1 MSKYSWSKYN
11 ELNVKL
17 SAKIIKFNTLN
28 KINFIEVGHYNHIRD
43 IFCLAIL
50 FNKKINKKTKILDFG
65 SNLLA
70 LSNIKSK
77 INVKLY
83 DFFIYDPFYSK
94 KFNNNKKPFNIKFYV
109 DADKIKFNKFDII
122 NFGSSLQYVK
132 DIESLSDIINFKPTK
147 TIIITHT
154 PISLSKEYT
163 SRQKNHKDLIQNIH
177 SLKGIK
183 KFFAKFGFSLVFKS
197 RNNEKYVACEK
208 EQKNTHS
215 FNLIFT
221 KK

>member
-11 ELNVKL
+11 ELNAKL

-94 KFNNNKKPFNIKFYV
+94 KFNNNKKKFNIKFYV
-109 DADKIKFNKFDII
+109 DADKIKFNKFDIVFDRESSQGQI
-122 NFGSSLQYVK
+122 FADAGVPNLVKQVVGVSLNFL
-132 DIESLSDIINFKPTK
+132 
-147 TIIITHT
+147 
-154 PISLSKEYT
+154 
-163 SRQKNHKDLIQNIH
+163 
-177 SLKGIK
+177 
-183 KFFAKFGFSLVFKS
+183 
-197 RNNEKYVACEK
+197 
-208 EQKNTHS
+208 
-215 FNLIFT
+215 
-221 KK
+221 